1 MKTNRHSLLAKGIM
15 VLLSLLILIFAFT
28 YSWFTNRAV
37 VTADGISLTAETSGD
52 FEYAIGFYNNGTGG
66 SYAVTQF
73 TSDATALNLKA
84 LTASVDGGTTYNT
97 YDLLHD
103 YQPIDITGDGVTLI
117 RPSML
122 HSNTDIN
129 KSSDDYSFAVPN
141 QQYINFDLYFRSELQ
156 GIPIYLADGSF
167 AKAACENTVGSGALT
182 DSTKASTYGYNKSDY
197 GNFSKDAIVGATRI
211 AITPYHYASQPTNLY
226 GGADAYQA
234 ITDSSLLDGAH
245 GFIWLPRPDIHVNST
260 DTLTGWTLSTA
271 TYPAAYSADDAQHTY
286 YDIFEQGSQKQIA
299 TYSNTITP
307 AGLAQANQLM
317 ANIDSNSFKYGDYY
331 YTKVNVRI
339 WVEGTDTEARRAF
352 SGGRF
357 EVNFKLSTNSSND

>member
-1 MKTNRHSLLAKGIM
+1 MKTTRHSLMAKGIM
-15 VLLSLLILIFAFT
+15 VLLALIVLIFAITF
-28 YSWFTNRAV
+28 SWFTSRTSL
-37 VTADGISLTAETSGD
+37 TADGISLTAETSGD

-73 TSDATALNLKA
+73 TSDPAALDLKA
-84 LTASVDGGTTYNT
+84 LTASVDGGTTYGT

-117 RPSML
+117 RPSMM

-129 KSSDDYSFAVPN
+129 KSSDDFSYAVPN
-141 QQYINFDLYFRSELQ
+141 QQYINFDLYFRSDTQ
-156 GIPIYLADGSF
+156 GIPVYLADGSF
-167 AKAACENTVGSGALT
+167 AKAACENAVGSGALT
-182 DSTKASTYGYNKSDY
+182 DSTKASANGYNKSDY
-197 GNFSKDAIVGATRI
+197 GDFSKDAIVGATRI
-211 AITPYHYASQPTNLY
+211 AITPYNYSSKPTNLY
-226 GGADAYQA
+226 GGSDAYQA
-234 ITDSSLLDGAH
+234 ITDSSMLDGAH

-271 TYPAAYSADDAQHTY
+271 DYPAAYKDTDAQHTY

-307 AGLAQANQLM
+307 TVLAQSNQLM
-317 ANIDSNSFKYGDYY
+317 ANIDSNSFEYGDYY

-339 WVEGTDTEARRAF
+339 WVEGTDLEARRAF

-357 EVNFKLSTNSSND
+357 EVNFKLSTNND